1 MQKWKLIIF
10 SLVVASSLPTLVY
23 AEETQTENKPVEE
36 PEPELVQQH
45 VIKMMQD
52 DFSFETQKRSLS
64 NELELAKIRS
74 QIDKLKQESNKQPE
88 AGAVT
93 MIAPPMASPQP
104 AVGNTPQVS
113 ALAEVEMNKPKVLL
127 VSQIAGVSR
136 VAVEG
141 DNGVKLVKLN
151 ESFAMNGKKYVVS
164 NGHNNTPVLKE
175 AIK

>member
-10 SLVVASSLPTLVY
+10 SLVVTSSLSTLVH
-23 AEETQTENKPVEE
+23 AEENQTENKPVEE

-64 NELELAKIRS
+64 NELELEKIRN
-74 QIDKLKQESNKQPE
+74 QIDKLKQESNKQ
-88 AGAVT
+88 AVT
-93 MIAPPMASPQP
+93 MIAPPMASPQA
-104 AVGNTPQVS
+104 AVENTPQIS
-113 ALAEVEMNKPKVLL
+113 APPVVEMNKPKVLL

-164 NGHNNTPVLKE
+164 NGQNNIPVLKE